1 MDMKTGF
8 FRPRSFTF
16 WATAILLLMPGVGT
30 RIAKAQITEPI
41 FPAPNSTNE
50 ISDRPVELKLT
61 EQSKIKLDTIQVML
75 NGSPLDGNLSI
86 NTSDRSLGFQAI
98 PTNYNLGDNT
108 LTVQFETQAGIQ
120 SQFSWP
126 FTISTVAPTAE
137 TTDEPEVSALLVP
150 EFTTQMIEENALV
163 LAGTTQPGA
172 AVTLNI
178 TATRPV
184 ASLFDLGPFSVTS
197 GEAEQ
202 RQMSASTTAD
212 DEGNFQLEFDVT
224 SDPEQTE
231 YQVEAIA
238 TQGESQETT
247 TTTLQR

>member
-16 WATAILLLMPGVGT
+16 WATAALFLMPGVGT
-30 RIAKAQITEPI
+30 TVAQAQIAEPI
-41 FPAPNSTNE
+41 FPVPNSTNE
-50 ISDRPVELKLT
+50 ISDRPIELKLT
-61 EQSKIKLDTIQVML
+61 DQSQIDLDTIQVML

-98 PTNYNLGDNT
+98 PPNYNVGDNT
-108 LTVQFETQAGIQ
+108 LTVQFETQTGIQ

-126 FTISTVAPTAE
+126 FTVSTVAPAAETAE
-137 TTDEPEVSALLVP
+137 PETSVSLMP
-150 EFTTQMIEENALV
+150 EFTTQVIEENALV

-172 AVTLNI
+172 TVTLSI

-212 DEGNFQLEFDVT
+212 GEGDFQLEFDVT
-224 SDPEQTE
+224 GDPEQTE
-231 YQVEAIA
+231 YQIEAIA
-238 TQGESQETT
+238 AQGNLQETA